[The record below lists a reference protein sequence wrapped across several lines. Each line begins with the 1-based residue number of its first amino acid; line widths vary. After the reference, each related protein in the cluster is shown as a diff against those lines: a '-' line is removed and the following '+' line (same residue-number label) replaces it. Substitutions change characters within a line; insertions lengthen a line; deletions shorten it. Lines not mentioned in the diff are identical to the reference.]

1 MSSTEQHVEPTE
13 SSTKLP
19 ESHDPNNSSPMLP
32 IDPPTHDH
40 APLKAWLFTILPLAI
55 HLLGSLAL
63 VATLLGYLD
72 GHQFYLERQ
81 PEVHLANRTSQSQQL
96 PGYNLLQP
104 EVTTLLSVYLVILR
118 WVAAMWAA
126 PLCWRTIFMLAGKH
140 GIEYR
145 DIKWVVSYGVFRPS
159 TNFQCS
165 LNLLLGFILVFTL
178 VPQPSAP
185 LVTGSISWLPSNK
198 TIDLPDR
205 PDFTLAGYPQDLN
218 VTEQFNYMRAAGANL
233 GTTILKNFN
242 VAWSQA
248 PDPFIS
254 KRVIASAARLGIGST
269 FDSVLLPYFAATQ
282 IEWLPEIDNNSLRL
296 LNSMQINNDRLL
308 DQLNLTAAAALI
320 VNETLI
326 GPPTPPPPAW
336 YMLINVGTQSNS
348 KARKCN
354 LSDTF
359 LPANSTIPV
368 FTADIYSYRGIQ
380 YPSCFAYAKV
390 SYIAAHGLCSDCRV
404 GSLSTVQNDTE
415 IELVPDYGPVRFA
428 THEMSRYITQMTPL
442 QDSLPDPRFDL
453 EVYAI
458 AFLTRLFSASWNAW
472 ADASADQ
479 YMVTTGY
486 KPAVS
491 TLTAKI
497 SRSRVYGWLALQ
509 LSLTFAGAGFIWL
522 QSTSRYPLLGDTA
535 MVAFNIDSTEVSK
548 TPPHEQ
554 EKRELLGI
562 ELKGDGWKVIVVN

>member
-32 IDPPTHDH
+32 IDPPITIMPIKSLVIHD
-40 APLKAWLFTILPLAI
+40 PTIGYPP
-55 HLLGSLAL
+55 LGSLAL

-104 EVTTLLSVYLVILR
+104 EVTSSVCLPRDPSLVLSEPTTRFHPGLY
-118 WVAAMWAA
+118 
-126 PLCWRTIFMLAGKH
+126 AGA
-140 GIEYR
+140 
-145 DIKWVVSYGVFRPS
+145 STFR
-159 TNFQCS
+159 
-165 LNLLLGFILVFTL
+165 
-178 VPQPSAP
+178 P

-336 YMLINVGTQSNS
+336 YILINVGTQSNS

-354 LSDTF
+354 LFDTF

-390 SYIAAHGLCSDCRV
+390 SYIAAHGICSDCRV

-562 ELKGDGWKVIVVN
+562 EPKGDGWKVIVVN